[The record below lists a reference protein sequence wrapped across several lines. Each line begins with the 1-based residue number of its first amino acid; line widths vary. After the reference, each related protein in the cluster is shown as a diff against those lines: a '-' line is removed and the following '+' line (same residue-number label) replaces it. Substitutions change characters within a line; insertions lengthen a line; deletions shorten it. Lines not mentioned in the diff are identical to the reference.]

1 MIDKLKLVCDKND
14 PADRKLLLLAELFD
28 ERCQLLEEHQTEM
41 SSRLESTS
49 RKLDDILEQLQMIT
63 NAEET
68 CPVRRNTES
77 FNLLI
82 FFMEHPKLV
91 IVLMLGLVFTI
102 SGFVSHDLWSILRGI
117 FSV

>member
-14 PADRKLLLLAELFD
+14 PADKKLLLLAELFD
-28 ERCQLLEEHQTEM
+28 ERCQLLEKHQTEM

-49 RKLDDILEQLQMIT
+49 RKLDNILKQLQMIT
-63 NAEET
+63 DAEET

-82 FFMEHPKLV
+82 FLMEHPKLV
-91 IVLMLGLVFTI
+91 IVVMLGLVFTI
-102 SGFVSHDLWSILRGI
+102 SGFISHDLWSILRGI

>member
-14 PADRKLLLLAELFD
+14 PADGKLLLLAELFD

-41 SSRLESTS
+41 SSRLESTD
-49 RKLDDILEQLQMIT
+49 RKLDDILKQLQTIT
-63 NAEET
+63 NAEEK

-91 IVLMLGLVFTI
+91 IVLMLGLVFVI

>member
-14 PADRKLLLLAELFD
+14 PADRKLLLLVELFD
-28 ERCQLLEEHQTEM
+28 ERCQLLEEHQTE
-41 SSRLESTS
+41 STD
-49 RKLDDILEQLQMIT
+49 RKLDDILKQLQTIT

-91 IVLMLGLVFTI
+91 IVLMLGLVFII